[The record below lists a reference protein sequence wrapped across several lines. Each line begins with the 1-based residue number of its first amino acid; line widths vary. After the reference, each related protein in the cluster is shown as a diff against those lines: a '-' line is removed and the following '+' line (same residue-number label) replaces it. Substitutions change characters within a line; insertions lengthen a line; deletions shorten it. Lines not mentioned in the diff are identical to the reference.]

1 MWIQPTILILQAKS
15 SYVVSADKLW
25 PAVRH
30 IRRKRRKLVF
40 LRLYAGKRAGK
51 MGRQTGRQNGLAKWA
66 NSLLLANRPVP
77 KRISDRKNPANRLK
91 ARGKREYAIVK
102 ASQES
107 CESLSKPFY
116 TAAKRISACLNTPIL
131 FRTPSNTN
139 TREFPRRKF
148 SSRTTGIQKSG
159 IFPFF
164 APHAVMRS
172 QNLT

>member
-1 MWIQPTILILQAKS
+1 MWIRPTILILQAKS

-66 NSLLLANRPVP
+66 NSLLLANRPVT

-91 ARGKREYAIVK
+91 ASGKREYAIVK

-116 TAAKRISACLNTPIL
+116 TTAKRILACLNTPIL
-131 FRTPSNTN
+131 FEAPSNEN

-148 SSRTTGIQKSG
+148 SSRTTEILKGEISRFSLRMQSCR
-159 IFPFF
+159 P
-164 APHAVMRS
+164 